1 MWLYSYDIITGQ
13 CLGLNVLLIV
23 WLLYTYNGMMIEPKY
38 IAVCH
43 RI

>member
-13 CLGLNVLLIV
+13 CLRLNVLLIV
-23 WLLYTYNGMMIEPKY
+23 WLFYSGMMIEPKY